1 MNVRRAILVILDGLR
16 RDLISPE
23 TTPHVAAFAAQAEQ
37 FSDYSTVFPSCTRV
51 VSASLATGCLPAH
64 HGLQGNTMVLVED
77 GRLVRHDA
85 GRPDFLQ
92 HKRRVT
98 GRSLGVPTLA
108 ERLREHGGAVIFS
121 NVSPGAAY
129 AHDPDGHGRI
139 YHRAGSFGRG
149 RTPLPEAEQ
158 LRVSLDV
165 AGDRAMTERFIAE
178 TVLAAG
184 RPALTLMWLGEPDS
198 SQHALPLG
206 SPEHLAVLTEAD
218 RNAKRVMD
226 AVAQLPDREDVLF
239 LLGSDHGHQT
249 VSGVIH
255 IEAELVAA
263 GLKESLDSDEV
274 VVASNGTSALIYLHP
289 DAAAREA
296 AIASFLAGQDWAGT
310 VLTRAELHRI
320 GQSTD
325 NGLACA
331 VSMRETEAPNAFG
344 IVGTSF
350 AAKRSEGKEDVI
362 GAGQHGGLGAA
373 EQSPFLMISGPGFL
387 AGAERSKAASVIDI
401 APTILAHLGLP
412 GSGTDGN
419 ALQRGGC
426 G

>member
-1 MNVRRAILVILDGLR
+1 MRRAILVVLDGLR
-16 RDLISPE
+16 RDFVAPE
-23 TTPHVAAFAAQAEQ
+23 TTPHLAAFAARAEQ
-37 FSDYSTVFPSCTRV
+37 FSAYSTVFPSCTRV
-51 VSASLATGCLPAH
+51 VSASLATGCLPAR

-77 GRLVRHDA
+77 DRLVRHDA

-98 GRSLGVPTLA
+98 GRSLAVPTLA
-108 ERLREHGGAVIFS
+108 ERLREHGGAVIYS

-149 RTPLPEAEQ
+149 RIPLPEAEQ
-158 LRVSLDV
+158 LRVTLDV

-178 TVLAAG
+178 AVLAAG
-184 RPALTLMWLGEPDS
+184 PPALALMWLGEPDS

-206 SPEHLAVLTEAD
+206 SPEHLTVLKEAD

-226 AVAQLPDREDVLF
+226 AVAHLPDGDDVLF
-239 LLGSDHGHQT
+239 LLGSDHGHQV

-263 GLKESLDSDEV
+263 GLKESLDSDDV

-289 DAAAREA
+289 DAAGREA
-296 AIASFLAGQDWAGT
+296 AITSFLTGKDWAGA
-310 VLTRAELHRI
+310 VLPRAELYRV

-331 VSMRETEAPNAFG
+331 VAMRATEAPNGFG
-344 IVGTSF
+344 VVGTSF

-373 EQSPFLMISGPGFL
+373 EQSPFLMISGPGFS
-387 AGAERSKAASVIDI
+387 AGAVRSEATSVIDI

-412 GSGTDGN
+412 DTGTDGN
-419 ALQRGGC
+419 ALQRGSRG
-426 G
+426 

>member
-1 MNVRRAILVILDGLR
+1 MRRALLIILDGLR
-16 RDLISPE
+16 RDLVGPE
-23 TTPHVAAFAAQAEQ
+23 TTPHLAAFAARTEQ
-37 FSDYSTVFPSCTRV
+37 FSAYSTVFPSCTRV
-51 VSASLATGCLPAH
+51 VSASLATGCLPAR
-64 HGLQGNTMVLVED
+64 HGLQGNTMALVED

-92 HKRRVT
+92 HKRRVS
-98 GRSLGVPTLA
+98 GRSLAVPTLA
-108 ERLREHGGAVIFS
+108 ERLRDHGGAVIFS

-129 AHDPDGHGRI
+129 AHDPDGHGRV
-139 YHRAGSFGRG
+139 YHRAGSFGRN

-158 LRVSLDV
+158 LRVTLDV
-165 AGDRAMTERFIAE
+165 AGDWAMTERFIAE
-178 TVLAAG
+178 AVLAPSP
-184 RPALTLMWLGEPDS
+184 PALALMWLGEPDS

-206 SPEHLAVLTEAD
+206 SPEHLAVLKEAD
-218 RNAKRVMD
+218 RNAKCVMD
-226 AVAQLPDREDVLF
+226 AVARLPNGEEVLF

-249 VSGVIH
+249 VSDVIH

-263 GLKESLDSDEV
+263 SLKESLESDDV

-289 DAAAREA
+289 RAAGREA
-296 AIASFLAGQDWAGT
+296 RIASFLTGRDWAGA
-310 VLTRAELHRI
+310 VLSKAELHRV
-320 GQSTD
+320 GQSAE

-331 VSMRETEAPNAFG
+331 VAMRASEAPNAFG
-344 IVGTSF
+344 VAGTSF

-387 AGAERSKAASVIDI
+387 SGAVRSEPASVIDI
-401 APTILAHLGLP
+401 APTILTHLGLP
-412 GSGTDGN
+412 GSGMDGH

>member
-1 MNVRRAILVILDGLR
+1 MRRAILVILDGLR
-16 RDLISPE
+16 RDLIGPE
-23 TTPHVAAFAAQAEQ
+23 TTPHLAAFAACAEQ
-37 FSDYSTVFPSCTRV
+37 FSSYGTVFPSCTRV
-51 VSASLATGCLPAH
+51 VSASLATGCLPAR
-64 HGLQGNTMVLVED
+64 HGLQGNTLVLVED

-98 GRSLGVPTLA
+98 GRSLAVPTLA

-129 AHDPDGHGRI
+129 AHDPDGHGRV
-139 YHRAGSFGRG
+139 YHRAGSFGRD
-149 RTPLPEAEQ
+149 RTPLPDAEQ
-158 LRVSLDV
+158 LRVTLDV

-178 TVLAAG
+178 AVLAPIP
-184 RPALTLMWLGEPDS
+184 PALALMWLGEPDS

-206 SPEHLAVLTEAD
+206 SPEHLAVLNEAD

-226 AVAQLPDREDVLF
+226 AVARLPDGEDVLF

-263 GLKESLDSDEV
+263 GLKQSLESDDV
-274 VVASNGTSALIYLHP
+274 VVASNGTSALIYLHTSVVG
-289 DAAAREA
+289 REA
-296 AIASFLAGQDWAGT
+296 EIASFLAGRDWAGT
-310 VLTRAELHRI
+310 VLTKPELHRV
-320 GQSTD
+320 GQSAD

-331 VSMRETEAPNAFG
+331 VAMRATEAPNAFG

-350 AAKRSEGKEDVI
+350 AAQRSEGKEDVI
-362 GAGQHGGLGAA
+362 GAGQHGGLGTA

-387 AGAERSKAASVIDI
+387 AGAVRSEAASVIDI

-419 ALQRGGC
+419 ALQRGGR

>member
-1 MNVRRAILVILDGLR
+1 MRRAILVVLDGLR
-16 RDLISPE
+16 RDFVGPE
-23 TTPHVAAFAAQAEQ
+23 TTPHLAAFAARAEQ
-37 FSDYSTVFPSCTRV
+37 FSAYGTVFPSCTRV
-51 VSASLATGCLPAH
+51 VSASLATGCLPAR

-98 GRSLGVPTLA
+98 GRSLAVPTLA

-149 RTPLPEAEQ
+149 RIPLPEAEQ
-158 LRVSLDV
+158 LRVTLDV

-178 TVLAAG
+178 AALAASP
-184 RPALTLMWLGEPDS
+184 PALALLWLGEPDS

-206 SPEHLAVLTEAD
+206 SPEHLAVLKEAD

-226 AVAQLPDREDVLF
+226 AVAQLPDGDDVLF
-239 LLGSDHGHQT
+239 LLGSDHGHQV

-263 GLKESLDSDEV
+263 GLKESLDSGDV

-289 DAAAREA
+289 DAAGRET
-296 AIASFLAGQDWAGT
+296 AITSFLTGQDWAGA
-310 VLTRAELHRI
+310 VLPKAELHRV
-320 GQSTD
+320 GQSRD

-331 VSMRETEAPNAFG
+331 VAMRATEDPNDFG

-373 EQSPFLMISGPGFL
+373 EQSPFLMISGPGFS
-387 AGAERSKAASVIDI
+387 AGAVRSEAASVIDI

-412 GSGTDGN
+412 ASGTDGN
-419 ALQRGGC
+419 ALQRGSRG
-426 G
+426 

>member
-1 MNVRRAILVILDGLR
+1 MRRAILVILDGLR
-16 RDLISPE
+16 RDLVDPE
-23 TTPHVAAFAAQAEQ
+23 ITPHLSAFAARAEQ
-37 FSDYSTVFPSCTRV
+37 FSAYGTVFPSCTRV
-51 VSASLATGCLPAH
+51 VSASLATGCLPAR
-64 HGLQGNTMVLVED
+64 HGLQGNTMALVEE

-92 HKRRVT
+92 HKRRVS
-98 GRSLGVPTLA
+98 GRSLAVPTLA
-108 ERLREHGGAVIFS
+108 ERLRNHGGAVIFS

-129 AHDPDGHGRI
+129 AHDPDGHGSI
-139 YHRAGSFGRG
+139 YHRAGSFGRD
-149 RTPLPEAEQ
+149 RIPLSEAEQ
-158 LRVSLDV
+158 LRVTLDV

-178 TVLAAG
+178 AVLAQSP
-184 RPALTLMWLGEPDS
+184 PALALMWLGEPDS

-206 SPEHLAVLTEAD
+206 SPEHLAVLKEAD
-218 RNAKRVMD
+218 RNAKHVMD
-226 AVAQLPDREDVLF
+226 AVARLPDGEDVLF

-263 GLKESLDSDEV
+263 DLKESLDSDDV

-289 DAAAREA
+289 RAAAREA
-296 AIASFLAGQDWAGT
+296 EIAGFLAGQNWAGT
-310 VLTRAELHRI
+310 VLRKAELHRV
-320 GQSTD
+320 GQSAD

-331 VSMRETEAPNAFG
+331 VAMRATEAPNAFG
-344 IVGTSF
+344 VAGISF

-387 AGAERSKAASVIDI
+387 AGAVRSEAASVIDI

-412 GSGTDGN
+412 GSGMDGK

>member
-1 MNVRRAILVILDGLR
+1 MRRAILVVLDGLR
-16 RDLISPE
+16 RDFVAPE
-23 TTPHVAAFAAQAEQ
+23 TTPHLAAFAERAEQ
-37 FSDYSTVFPSCTRV
+37 FSAYSTVFPSCTRV
-51 VSASLATGCLPAH
+51 VSASLATGCLPAR

-77 GRLVRHDA
+77 DHLVRHDA

-98 GRSLGVPTLA
+98 GCSLAVPTLA
-108 ERLREHGGAVIFS
+108 ERLREHGGAVIYS

-149 RTPLPEAEQ
+149 RIPLPEAEQ
-158 LRVSLDV
+158 LRVTLDV

-178 TVLAAG
+178 AVLV
-184 RPALTLMWLGEPDS
+184 RNPPALALMWLGEPDS

-206 SPEHLAVLTEAD
+206 SPEHLAVVKEAD

-226 AVAQLPDREDVLF
+226 AVAHLPDRDDVLF
-239 LLGSDHGHQT
+239 LLGSDHGHQ
-249 VSGVIH
+249 VVGGVIH

-263 GLKESLDSDEV
+263 GLKESLDSGDV
-274 VVASNGTSALIYLHP
+274 VVASNGTSALIYLHRN
-289 DAAAREA
+289 AAGREA
-296 AIASFLAGQDWAGT
+296 AITDFLARQDWAGA
-310 VLTRAELHRI
+310 VLPKAELHRV
-320 GQSTD
+320 GQSAD

-331 VSMRETEAPNAFG
+331 VAMRATEAPNRFG
-344 IVGTSF
+344 AVGTSF

-373 EQSPFLMISGPGFL
+373 EQSPFLMISGPDFS
-387 AGAERSKAASVIDI
+387 AGAVRSEASSVIDI
-401 APTILAHLGLP
+401 APTILAHLGLSA
-412 GSGTDGN
+412 SGTDGN
-419 ALQRGGC
+419 ALQRGSRG
-426 G
+426 